1 MSRLPSSPVLENESR
16 PLALPA
22 PIARYFAADR
32 SDAAGLADCFAP
44 DAVVKDEGHTYAG
57 IDDIKRWK
65 QASSSTYDY
74 TSEPIRAESADGLT
88 IVTGHVSGNF
98 PGSPVDLRYV
108 FKLEG
113 DRIVSLEIIP

>member
-1 MSRLPSSPVLENESR
+1 MSELQTSRTLETEPT
-16 PLALPA
+16 PLVLPA

-32 SDAAGLADCFAP
+32 SDNAALADCFAH

-57 IDDIKRWK
+57 IDDIQRWK
-65 QASSSTYDY
+65 AASSSTYDY
-74 TSEPIRAESADGLT
+74 TSEPIRSESKDGLT

-98 PGSPVDLRYV
+98 PGSPVDLRYI

-113 DRIVSLEIIP
+113 DRIVSLEIVP